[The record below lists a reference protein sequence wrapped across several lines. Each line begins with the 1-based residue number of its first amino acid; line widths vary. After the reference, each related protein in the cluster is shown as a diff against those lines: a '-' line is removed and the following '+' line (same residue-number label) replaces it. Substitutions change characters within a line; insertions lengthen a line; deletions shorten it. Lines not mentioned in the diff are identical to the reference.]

1 MAVNEQ
7 AEQQTPT
14 IGTNEERRAPAREL
28 TAVELAE
35 GLEQAIRDV
44 VFAGEAALWGHRLG
58 MTGPAEVELWSK
70 LAHLQAIGHHP
81 TLIVERIRRVVGV

>member
-14 IGTNEERRAPAREL
+14 KGADSGPVREL

-35 GLEQAIRDV
+35 NLEQAIRDV
-44 VFAGEAALWGHRLG
+44 VFAGEAALGGHRLG
-58 MTGPAEVELWSK
+58 MTSPGDVTLWSA
-70 LAHLQAIGHHP
+70 LHRLQVIGHHP
-81 TLIVERIRRVVGV
+81 TLIVERIRRVIGV